1 MRSKDETKP
10 ITRAMSVTIHCV
22 SVFSFP
28 VMFSVLRMICARIS
42 CSDMRDDMRD
52 DMHSGAWYA
61 QQEMNILLNISQVL
75 LNISL
80 LKSFL
85 LMIYVFKWHNLTILH
100 M

>member
-1 MRSKDETKP
+1 
-10 ITRAMSVTIHCV
+10 
-22 SVFSFP
+22 
-28 VMFSVLRMICARIS
+28 
-42 CSDMRDDMRD
+42 MRD
-52 DMHSGAWYA
+52 DMHDDMRSGAWYA

>member
-1 MRSKDETKP
+1 
-10 ITRAMSVTIHCV
+10 
-22 SVFSFP
+22 
-28 VMFSVLRMICARIS
+28 MICVAEH
-42 CSDMRDDMRD
+42 DMRDDMR
-52 DMHSGAWYA
+52 SGAWYA

-85 LMIYVFKWHNLTILH
+85 LMIYVFKWHNLTILD